1 MSELRYLHL
10 LTVSMVSIWA
20 GVASAQTGDTV
31 TPAANA
37 PVASASQEGLSEVV
51 VTGSRLRQEPV
62 QQTPIAVSV
71 VGAPEIE
78 ALHSVD
84 VSALSSVVPNLQITS
99 SEYNPGQAEIFLRG
113 FGTTSSDL
121 SNEPGIAVYVD
132 GVYQSVQGG
141 SLANLD
147 DIQSIEVLRGP
158 QGTLLGKNASAGAVL
173 ITHTLPTGQWGG
185 AASVEYGT
193 FNLTRVNGLL
203 NFPIVDGVLAGKIY
217 ANYTYRDNYDKTVLS
232 KDGINLDGLSNGTV
246 RTALLFTPEDNFK
259 FYVTG
264 DYQGSRNSEPG
275 SRDTSKPYT
284 LACQLFKF
292 CNSLGNRYDVN
303 SEVWLP
309 TPHVDD
315 FNLSGKADWDLRA
328 VTLTSITGYRNYHQY
343 DPTQVDSTPLA
354 LLIVGG
360 YANGAPTGGGFVQ
373 NVIERSE
380 EIRIASDK
388 NGGLDLGG
396 KLDWLLGLYYN
407 KTDGTESQPL
417 TAFFA
422 NSDQDQR
429 VVRDTKAVFL
439 HADYSVI
446 DPLTFQFGVRHSWDF
461 FGHNY
466 GLPLEGELSGATD
479 PYYQSANFGNTSFE
493 AGLQFQFDSTKMA
506 YFRFAQGYRGGGF
519 VGLPASAA
527 EAAVGK
533 FEPEHSNSYEI
544 GLKTQWFDKALLVN
558 VAIFDTRFTNL
569 QHTLDISNG
578 NGGFIQSEGNVPL
591 ATSKG
596 VELESMLRP
605 SQNFDVR
612 FNVGYVSANLSNYPV
627 VGAGGITTS
636 MPGGPFPWTPRFTV
650 SLTPEYNFDFNRAFA
665 GFDRVN
671 VQSTVNWKTAAY
683 ISFPTAPDAIQGEY
697 ATVDASV
704 NLLGRTSPFKLTF
717 YAKNLLNKH
726 YSTYI
731 DNLGYGATA
740 AGVPNFG
747 YFDGTFDGLPLTVG
761 IILSGKF

>member
-1 MSELRYLHL
+1 MSELKYQCL
-10 LTVSMVSIWA
+10 LIVPAMFCCA
-20 GVASAQTGDTV
+20 GIASAQTAS
-31 TPAANA
+31 PAESA
-37 PVASASQEGLSEVV
+37 PAIDEVV
-51 VTGSRLRQEPV
+51 VTASRLRQEPV

-71 VGAPEIE
+71 VGAQEIE
-78 ALHSVD
+78 ALHATD

-147 DIQSIEVLRGP
+147 DLQSIEVLRGP

-173 ITHTLPTGQWGG
+173 LTHSIPTGQWGG
-185 AASVEYGT
+185 SASLEYGT
-193 FNLTRVNGLL
+193 FNLTKVNGLL
-203 NFPIVDGVLAGKIY
+203 NFPIVDGVLAGKVY
-217 ANYTYRDNYDKTVLS
+217 ANYTYRDNYDRTVLPEG
-232 KDGINLDGLSNGTV
+232 GINLNGLSNGTV
-246 RTALLFTPEDNFK
+246 RTALLFTPTDSFK

-275 SRDTSKPYT
+275 SRDTSQPYT
-284 LACQLFKF
+284 LACQLFKI

-315 FNLSGKADWDLRA
+315 FNLSAKADWDLKA
-328 VTLTSITGYRNYHQY
+328 VTLTSITGYRNYHQF
-343 DPTQVDSTPLA
+343 DPTQVDSTPVGILV
-354 LLIVGG
+354 VGG
-360 YANGAPTGGGFVQ
+360 YQNGASAGGYIQ
-373 NVIERSE
+373 NVVERSE
-380 EIRIASDK
+380 EIRIASNK
-388 NGGLDLGG
+388 NGGFDLGG
-396 KLDWLLGLYYN
+396 KLDWLLGFYYN
-407 KTDGTESQPL
+407 KTDGTESQPV

-422 NSDQDQR
+422 NSDQDER
-429 VVRDTKAVFL
+429 VVRDTKAIFL
-439 HADYSVI
+439 HTDYNVI
-446 DPLTFQFGVRHSWDF
+446 DPLTLQFGVRHSSDF

-466 GLPLEGELSGATD
+466 GLPIAALSGATD
-479 PYYQSANFGNTSFE
+479 TLYQSADFGNTSYE

-558 VAIFDTRFTNL
+558 IAIFDTRFTNL

-596 VELESMLRP
+596 VEIESVLRP

-612 FNVGYVSANLSNYPV
+612 FNAGYVSAALSDYPV
-627 VGAGGITTS
+627 VGAGGVSST

-650 SLTPEYNFDFNRAFA
+650 SLTPEYNFDFNRTFA
-665 GFDRVN
+665 GFDRIN
-671 VQSTVNWKTAAY
+671 VQGTVNWKTAAFV
-683 ISFPTAPDAIQGEY
+683 SFPTAPDAIQGEY
-697 ATVDASV
+697 ATVDTSV
-704 NLLGRTSPFKLTF
+704 SLLGRTSPYKVTF

-726 YSTYI
+726 YTTYI
-731 DNLGYGATA
+731 DNLGYGASA

-747 YFDGTFDGLPLTVG
+747 YFDGTFDGLPLTLG